1 MTVNSGHRVIS
12 HCFPSGPVKG
22 WCRPFCIFFGTF
34 TIVMLLLVM
43 SIDLKRRQ
51 YLPLDAVIWDF
62 EGSSQY
68 SQELVEIIRRDY
80 IHLPNNETVDSD
92 SSVRNGVAIECGAT
106 SHSQGAD
113 WFVTNLDWRNLKIQ
127 ANPIEIELLR
137 IGAHGAFTS
146 HTCLSLD
153 TAASHMTTLGALFEQ
168 TTEDPFL
175 NEVKKI
181 ITNTYPEGW
190 KDWRLKP
197 KPPLTKEVDRNRLRF
212 ALPTLLLVQAYTP
225 GATHISERRYKQM
238 KAALFSWPLGQA
250 LLTSPP
256 SFASDFRPSQQ
267 DYDNF
272 LENMKPLKHLFIS
285 RDRVNSILTSEK
297 QMKERA
303 IEDTTLP
310 ATTNEPQPA
319 ARYVSPQQPSATDD
333 EGPEYESISPPRPT
347 MVQLIRQ
354 HLRPVEERV
363 EAMKDEILAALSSQQ
378 PESYIESAMS
388 QDESESD
395 RVTSPELNDPRVNS
409 QISTHKTGT
418 PAGLDTASADPWGD
432 GQLEATLAGPSST
445 SWLPDFAPTTIERE
459 PEVPEP
465 DAVLQAQVVDCLR
478 LGHSSWD
485 RIRYTDAEKK
495 LKHGGSF
502 RPLQSN
508 HQLTAASH
516 DKEFSLRQQER
527 IMGNMLYGLLAQRNA
542 FQKAIARRAVSNP
555 ELASILRED
564 FTNASTEFRQESDG
578 LLQYVCG
585 KRAELI
591 AERRRNFIPQ
601 NYNVQ
606 RQLNEIPPSASH
618 LFDEGE
624 LAKCALP
631 LPSRRNAPPNFR
643 KRPAT
648 TSAPANQKRMRTN
661 PTSYQPRKR
670 LQYPNSQ
677 QSAWRPSTI
686 SSYRHPWARWRTWAE
701 QEGLDPLQPSPVA
714 LARFLA
720 FLHTTVRLAP
730 ASIAVHKSVVASWS
744 SPHHTSGLASHPIVR
759 KMMKGITCSQPKKE
773 VRSIWDIS
781 KLKNWIQQNPP
792 QETSFFQVSRHVAIL
807 LLLASGRRVHDLTL
821 LSVDASHFQEVPPDL
836 VFWPEFGAKTD
847 NASYRQSGW
856 RLSPDPNKPLWDIVK
871 WTKLLLHMRHSRCG
885 SKHIT
890 RLFISSRGR
899 VKAATRA
906 VIAKWVATAL
916 TAAGIEAAP
925 GSFRSAVNSHL
936 ARLQV
941 PLDDILSRANWKSS
955 GTFLKHYYRPIS
967 GSSNCDI
974 GISSFMPTA

>member
-1 MTVNSGHRVIS
+1 
-12 HCFPSGPVKG
+12 
-22 WCRPFCIFFGTF
+22 
-34 TIVMLLLVM
+34 
-43 SIDLKRRQ
+43 
-51 YLPLDAVIWDF
+51 
-62 EGSSQY
+62 
-68 SQELVEIIRRDY
+68 
-80 IHLPNNETVDSD
+80 
-92 SSVRNGVAIECGAT
+92 
-106 SHSQGAD
+106 
-113 WFVTNLDWRNLKIQ
+113 
-127 ANPIEIELLR
+127 
-137 IGAHGAFTS
+137 
-146 HTCLSLD
+146 
-153 TAASHMTTLGALFEQ
+153 MTTLGALFEQ

-285 RDRVNSILTSEK
+285 RDRVNSISTSEK
-297 QMKERA
+297 QMKGRD

-319 ARYVSPQQPSATDD
+319 ARYVSPQQLPATDD

-354 HLRPVEERV
+354 NLRPVEERV

-395 RVTSPELNDPRVNS
+395 RVTSPELNDPRVTS

-445 SWLPDFAPTTIERE
+445 SWLPDFVPTTIERE
-459 PEVPEP
+459 PDVPEP

-495 LKHGGSF
+495 FKHGGSF

-527 IMGNMLYGLLAQRNA
+527 IMGNILYGLLSQRNA

-555 ELASILRED
+555 ELASILQED

-578 LLQYVCG
+578 LLHKSSGCPNPCAKSSSTSYGPINGQTTSRS
-585 KRAELI
+585 KRNDPRDLETTGW
-591 AERRRNFIPQ
+591 
-601 NYNVQ
+601 
-606 RQLNEIPPSASH
+606 ASH
-618 LFDEGE
+618 ITNWSHSEQL
-624 LAKCALP
+624 LL
-631 LPSRRNAPPNFR
+631 
-643 KRPAT
+643 
-648 TSAPANQKRMRTN
+648 SA
-661 PTSYQPRKR
+661 
-670 LQYPNSQ
+670 
-677 QSAWRPSTI
+677 AWRPSTI

-744 SPHHTSGLASHPIVR
+744 NPHHTSGLASHPIVR

-781 KLKNWIQQNPP
+781 KLKNWIQHNPP

-856 RLSPDPNKPLWDIVK
+856 RLSPDPNNPLWDIVK

-906 VIAKWVATAL
+906 VIAKCVATAL

>member
-1 MTVNSGHRVIS
+1 
-12 HCFPSGPVKG
+12 
-22 WCRPFCIFFGTF
+22 
-34 TIVMLLLVM
+34 
-43 SIDLKRRQ
+43 
-51 YLPLDAVIWDF
+51 
-62 EGSSQY
+62 
-68 SQELVEIIRRDY
+68 
-80 IHLPNNETVDSD
+80 
-92 SSVRNGVAIECGAT
+92 
-106 SHSQGAD
+106 
-113 WFVTNLDWRNLKIQ
+113 
-127 ANPIEIELLR
+127 
-137 IGAHGAFTS
+137 
-146 HTCLSLD
+146 
-153 TAASHMTTLGALFEQ
+153 MTTLGALFEQ

-190 KDWRLKP
+190 QDWRLKP

-297 QMKERA
+297 QMKGSA
-303 IEDTTLP
+303 MEDTTPL

-354 HLRPVEERV
+354 HLCPVEERV

-378 PESYIESAMS
+378 PESYIESAIS
-388 QDESESD
+388 QDESDSD

-527 IMGNMLYGLLAQRNA
+527 IMGNILYGLLAQRNA

-578 LLQYVCG
+578 LLQCIRLGSGGNSRSTSPFPTVDSSTTPLVHQPPRTLCSSLG
-585 KRAELI
+585 NIFSSRSGSQQLGITADGQQNSSSIHQTPRRSKIGHIAPGIGMDLSPSTSDPTSPSPPKHSKRD
-591 AERRRNFIPQ
+591 IPVGVSSVAQ
-601 NYNVQ
+601 NILASRHQSKSSGCPN
-606 RQLNEIPPSASH
+606 PSAESSSTSY
-618 LFDEGE
+618 G
-624 LAKCALP
+624 P
-631 LPSRRNAPPNFR
+631 INGQ
-643 KRPAT
+643 T
-648 TSAPANQKRMRTN
+648 TSRT
-661 PTSYQPRKR
+661 
-670 LQYPNSQ
+670 
-677 QSAWRPSTI
+677 WRPSTI
-686 SSYRHPWARWRTWAE
+686 SSYRHPWARWRTWVE

-744 SPHHTSGLASHPIVR
+744 NPHHTSGLASHPIVR

-856 RLSPDPNKPLWDIVK
+856 RLSPDPNNPLWDIVK

-906 VIAKWVATAL
+906 IIAKWVATAL

-941 PLDDILSRANWKSS
+941 PLDDTLSRANWKSS